1 MTNTKG
7 YVYLCYIFSMKK
19 ETKSKLKKEAEEILE
34 EVVKKEETKK
44 IDPSLP
50 MSKQREFR

>member
-1 MTNTKG
+1 
-7 YVYLCYIFSMKK
+7 MKK

-44 IDPSLP
+44 IEGLDPSLP